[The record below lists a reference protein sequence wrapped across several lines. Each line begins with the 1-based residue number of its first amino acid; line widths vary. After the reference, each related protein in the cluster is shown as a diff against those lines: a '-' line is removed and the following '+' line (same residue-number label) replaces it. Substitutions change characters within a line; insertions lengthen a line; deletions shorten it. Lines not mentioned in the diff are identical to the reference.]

1 MIKDKGAL
9 KSELEDLKLR
19 IETKIRKITLTH
31 QKLPFERLS
40 KGRKLKELVI
50 MTLDALNK
58 GDDLKVNEYIREL
71 REREIK
77 ISDYGT

>member
-1 MIKDKGAL
+1 MIEDKEVL
-9 KSELEDLKLR
+9 KSELEGLKLR
-19 IETKIRKITLTH
+19 IEAKVRNITLTH

-50 MTLDALNK
+50 MALDALAK

-71 REREIK
+71 RKMKIK
-77 ISDYGT
+77 L